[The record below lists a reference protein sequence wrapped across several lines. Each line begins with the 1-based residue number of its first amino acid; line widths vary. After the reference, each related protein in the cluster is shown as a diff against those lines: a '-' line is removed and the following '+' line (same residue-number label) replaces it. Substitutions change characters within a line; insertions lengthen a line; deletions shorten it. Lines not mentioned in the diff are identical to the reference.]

1 MTEGALLSASRLT
14 KVFGSG
20 HTAVRAVDGVD
31 LAVEAGELVLVIG
44 PSGSGKTTLLSMLG
58 GLLRPSEGRIT
69 IGGVEITAV
78 PRRELTRIRRD
89 SIGFVFQTFNLLES
103 LDALE
108 NVEIALNVA
117 GIKGVEAERRAR
129 ELLVDA
135 GLEARLRFRATKL
148 SGGERQRVAIARALA
163 NDPHLLLADEPTANL
178 DSRHG
183 LEVMHVLRDLAT
195 RHDKAAVVVSHD
207 PRLEEIAGRVLQ
219 LEDGRIAPPRARPS
233 TRTGGGGR
241 PAG

>member
-1 MTEGALLSASRLT
+1 MTATLLRADGLT

-20 HTAVRAVDGVD
+20 HTTVLAVDHVD
-31 LAVEAGELVLVIG
+31 LEVDAGELVLIMG

-58 GLLRPSEGRIT
+58 GLLRPTEGRVT
-69 IGGVEITAV
+69 IGGVEITAA

-108 NVEIALNVA
+108 NVEIALNVS
-117 GIKGVEAERRAR
+117 GVKGGEAERRAR
-129 ELLVDA
+129 ALLVDA

-183 LEVMHVLRDLAT
+183 LEVMEVLRDLTT
-195 RHDKAAVVVSHD
+195 RRDKAAVVVSHD
-207 PRLEEIAGRVLQ
+207 PRLHEIADRVLE
-219 LEDGRIAPPRARPS
+219 LEDGRIRPEIVRRSLGADRRRRTAP
-233 TRTGGGGR
+233 
-241 PAG
+241 

>member
-1 MTEGALLSASRLT
+1 MTGSTLLRANRLT
-14 KVFGSG
+14 KVFGGG

-31 LAVEAGELVLVIG
+31 LTVEAGELVLVIG

-58 GLLRPSEGRIT
+58 GLLRPTEGRIT
-69 IGGVEITAV
+69 IGDVEITAV

-117 GIKGVEAERRAR
+117 GVKGAEAERRAR

-135 GLEARLRFRATKL
+135 GLESRLRFRATKL

-163 NDPHLLLADEPTANL
+163 NEPHLLLADEPTANL

-183 LEVMHVLRDLAT
+183 LEVMRVLRDLAT

-207 PRLEEIAGRVLQ
+207 PRLEEIADRVLQ
-219 LEDGRIAPPRARPS
+219 LEDGRLSNGLAAPRSRRVGDGVQP
-233 TRTGGGGR
+233 
-241 PAG
+241 